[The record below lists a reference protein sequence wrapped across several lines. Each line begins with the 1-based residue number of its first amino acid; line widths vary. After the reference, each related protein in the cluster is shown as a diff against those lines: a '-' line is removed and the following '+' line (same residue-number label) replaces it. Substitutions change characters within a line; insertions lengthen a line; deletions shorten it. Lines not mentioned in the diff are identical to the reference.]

1 MAISYEIEDTLGVVS
16 ESKSG
21 WTKEL
26 KKIRWNNRDAKFDLR
41 DWAPDGEKMG
51 KGITLSLE
59 EVKKLR
65 DLLNDIDL
73 D

>member
-1 MAISYEIEDTLGVVS
+1 MALSYDVENSYGVLS
-16 ESKSG
+16 ESKAG

-26 KKIRWNNRDAKFDLR
+26 KKISWNNREAKFDIR

-51 KGITLSLE
+51 KGITLNKE
-59 EVKKLR
+59 ELIKLR
-65 DLLNDIDL
+65 EILNNMEL

>member
-1 MAISYEIEDTLGVVS
+1 MSINYEVEHTYGVVS
-16 ESKSG
+16 ESKTG

-26 KKIRWNNRDAKFDLR
+26 KKISWNNREAKFDLR

-51 KGITLSLE
+51 KGITLSTE
-59 EVKKLR
+59 EIKKLR